1 MTNRTHCKKSDKVTV
16 VFFTNTRR
24 YVQRKIIDLHVK
36 LKPESSLLQ
45 EVNRLQKS
53 QDNILARC
61 VTFLQCNNT
70 NNNNINNNIQ
80 SSNTLD

>member
-1 MTNRTHCKKSDKVTV
+1 MEIECSPDDESYTLQKKSDKVTV

-45 EVNRLQKS
+45 EVNRLGVS
-53 QDNILARC
+53 LFCSAIILI
-61 VTFLQCNNT
+61 TIILIIIYNLQ
-70 NNNNINNNIQ
+70 IH
-80 SSNTLD
+80 